1 MELTPIELMWKWNF
15 KILLF
20 IVSRYADGLLKCIY
34 QLKKLIKV
42 K

>member
-15 KILLF
+15 EIFLF
-20 IVSRYADGLLKCIY
+20 IACYADGLLKCIY
-34 QLKKLIKV
+34 QLKELIKI